1 MKLLKI
7 AVFGLLW
14 VSTFIACKKDKDD
27 SPPAST
33 NEMVG
38 NWVGKYGYDT
48 NSSTYYYAFQ
58 IKSDGTMKEIN
69 QYGVVKGEGTWSV
82 SGNQFTATYHSSS
95 NSSVVYVVKATVNA
109 GKNNLTGTWGYGSA
123 MSDGGAFY
131 MNK

>member
-1 MKLLKI
+1 MKFLKI
-7 AVFGLLW
+7 AVFCLLC
-14 VSTFIACKKDKDD
+14 VSTFMACKKDKDD
-27 SPPAST
+27 NTAGT
-33 NEMVG
+33 NELAG

-58 IKSDGTMKEIN
+58 LKSDGTMKEVN

-82 SGNQFTATYHSSS
+82 SGNQFTVTYHSTA
-95 NSSVVYVVKATVNA
+95 NASVVYTVKATVNA

-131 MNK
+131 MNKQ